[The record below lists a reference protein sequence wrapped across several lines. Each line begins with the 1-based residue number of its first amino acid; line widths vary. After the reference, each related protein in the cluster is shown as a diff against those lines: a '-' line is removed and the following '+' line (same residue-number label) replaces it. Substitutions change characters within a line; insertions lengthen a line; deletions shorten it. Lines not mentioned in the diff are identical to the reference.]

1 MSEEARIFTKS
12 GLQTAVAAARAD
24 ERRRIAAITSLP
36 EAAGRERLALTLAT
50 TTDQSVAEAKAA
62 LTSAPTHKAPGG
74 AMTGD
79 HADAQLRGETTSA
92 SATPPPVAATTQ
104 MAAPG
109 AAVTGSQTDASTRL
123 WDAVLRA
130 HGMRLQGDAPTPGM
144 MPASPPNPPPL
155 PDWDALLQS
164 RGMNVG

>member
-36 EAAGRERLALTLAT
+36 EAAGRERLALALAT

-144 MPASPPNPPPL
+144 MPATPNPPPL